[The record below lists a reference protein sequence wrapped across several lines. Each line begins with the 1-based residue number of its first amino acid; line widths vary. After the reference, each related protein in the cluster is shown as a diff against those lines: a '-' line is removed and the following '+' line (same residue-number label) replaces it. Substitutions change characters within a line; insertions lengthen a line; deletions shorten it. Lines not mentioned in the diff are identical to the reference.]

1 MRRYIKYEHQTLKS
15 QTKCI
20 SSTILEIQW
29 WWIMSVNT
37 SPLTWKRL
45 ELQEKAFTAKVHK
58 KEIANHNIPDRTLN
72 VY

>member
-29 WWIMSVNT
+29 WGIMSVNT
-37 SPLTWKRL
+37 SPPTWNKTRTTRKSFYC
-45 ELQEKAFTAKVHK
+45 QVHK